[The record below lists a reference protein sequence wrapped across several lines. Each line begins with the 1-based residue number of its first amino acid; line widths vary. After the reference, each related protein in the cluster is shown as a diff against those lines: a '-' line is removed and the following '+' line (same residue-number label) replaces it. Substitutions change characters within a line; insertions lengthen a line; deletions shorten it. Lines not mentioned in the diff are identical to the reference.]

1 MTASHNV
8 SFKVDEPDDSDTRAG
23 KCKSY
28 VEMLKSREE
37 GNTSLQI
44 PARDAADGSTDP
56 EKSQFLNHSRH
67 MRHFSDGYKNI
78 LLREAV
84 NRGHV
89 RQFSDGYRFQP
100 SKPAALPVEP
110 PPSSVDDD
118 TDWRQSSLEY
128 ARGDICSVIY
138 AIITLL
144 ADMISDIYIA
154 YVFWEAGKHQYFIAT
169 AVFIAVPAVLLTATG
184 LRWYIIDIENP
195 NLPKASM
202 SQWCIRLFFLV
213 LQIGPILRLVDNGIN
228 LKTIDDIYRQVV
240 QI

>member
-1 MTASHNV
+1 MTTANHNV
-8 SFKVDEPDDSDTRAG
+8 SFKVDEPDDDSCAV

-37 GNTSLQI
+37 GNTSL
-44 PARDAADGSTDP
+44 PVPDALDP
-56 EKSQFLNHSRH
+56 EKNQFLSHSRH

-78 LLREAV
+78 LLREASQ
-84 NRGHV
+84 RGHV
-89 RQFSDGYRFQP
+89 RQFSDGYRVQRLQP
-100 SKPAALPVEP
+100 PKPVVPIEP
-110 PPSSVDDD
+110 LASFEDDV
-118 TDWRQSSLEY
+118 DWRRSTLDY
-128 ARGDICSVIY
+128 TRGDICSVIY

-144 ADMISDIYIA
+144 ADMMSDIYIA

-202 SQWCIRLFFLV
+202 SQWCVRLFFLV
-213 LQIGPILRLVDNGIN
+213 FQIGPILRLVRTPFYNVHPV
-228 LKTIDDIYRQVV
+228 TQTR
-240 QI
+240 